1 MVCKAFAVRFLGVL
15 LLLWSPLSPLLQLH
29 VPASVPMAVR
39 WSDPQEALPGV
50 RSDPL
55 VHSQVM
61 SFAIAPAAVVFA
73 ASSSTNPLTSWT
85 SLLRVSSQMPFIH
98 SLVTAPEQSLDAV
111 IDVMVLP
118 EVHSVSSESSSVA
131 AMARAKVLPRSW
143 AVEAAMTP
151 IQWPDRRGGAGRE
164 TPHADV
170 GRRWPSKGGCPKSVI
185 NN

>member
-15 LLLWSPLSPLLQLH
+15 LLWSPRSPLLQLH
-29 VPASVPMAVR
+29 VPASAPMAAR
-39 WSDPQEALPGV
+39 WSVPQEALPGV

-61 SFAIAPAAVVFA
+61 SFAIAPTAVEVFA

-98 SLVTAPEQSLDAV
+98 SLVTAPEQSLDV
-111 IDVMVLP
+111 VTDVMVLP
-118 EVHSVSSESSSVA
+118 EAHSVSSESSSVT

-151 IQWPDRRGGAGRE
+151 IQWPDRRGGAGQE
-164 TPHADV
+164 TPHVDV
-170 GRRWPSKGGCPKSVI
+170 RRRWPIKGGCAKSVI